1 MHKKGFC
8 AKKLTEISPNLEA
21 KAMYFSK
28 IQITLPRN
36 PEKCPAKAAIAKP
49 KKGYFLLLKH
59 VFFILTSHNITHKHV

>member
-28 IQITLPRN
+28 IQITLSRN
-36 PEKCPAKAAIAKP
+36 PEKCPPKAAIAKP
-49 KKGYFLLLKH
+49 KKIYFLLLKH
-59 VFFILTSHNITHKHV
+59 ALFILTSHNITHKYV